1 MNLADAI
8 RKAAHV
14 TARTDEE
21 QESEFVVPFTSTPI
35 VLEDRET
42 LEGLNLATSPGP
54 GLIRL
59 ELFLPPDQLHRLIRS
74 VAATQHTV
82 LTMREAAGHLRISTA
97 RLEEL
102 AAAREIPAFQVDGK
116 WRFSRARLEEW
127 VNEHHLNKEDASLC
141 QS

>member
-8 RKAAHV
+8 RRASHV
-14 TARTDEE
+14 NPRVEE
-21 QESEFVVPFTSTPI
+21 EATRPDAFNYTEASEAMPNEDKES
-35 VLEDRET
+35 
-42 LEGLNLATSPGP
+42 LEGLNLSTSPGP

-74 VAATQHTV
+74 VAATQHSVMT
-82 LTMREAAGHLRISTA
+82 LRESASYLRIPVA

-102 AAAREIPAFQVDGK
+102 AAERKLPGFQVDGK

-127 VNEHHLNKEDASLC
+127 VAVHTPPKELAS
-141 QS
+141 

>member
-8 RKAAHV
+8 RRASHLTPKQEDEQVTEFASYASQEPMAADDKE
-14 TARTDEE
+14 A
-21 QESEFVVPFTSTPI
+21 
-35 VLEDRET
+35 
-42 LEGLNLATSPGP
+42 LEGLNISTSPGP

-82 LTMREAAGHLRISTA
+82 LTLREAAGHLRISTS

-102 AAAREIPAFQVDGK
+102 AVAREIPAFQVDGK

-127 VNEHHLNKEDASLC
+127 VAEHHLTKEEAV
-141 QS
+141 

>member
-8 RKAAHV
+8 RRASHLVPK
-14 TARTDEE
+14 TDEE
-21 QESEFVVPFTSTPI
+21 NEAAEYQPPFSAPTEALPN
-35 VLEDRET
+35 EDRDT
-42 LEGLNLATSPGP
+42 LEGLNLSTGPGP
-54 GLIRL
+54 GLVRL

-82 LTMREAAGHLRISTA
+82 LTMREAAGHLRISTT

-102 AAAREIPAFQVDGK
+102 AVAREIPAFQVDGK

-127 VNEHHLNKEDASLC
+127 VAEHHLAKEEAC
-141 QS
+141 